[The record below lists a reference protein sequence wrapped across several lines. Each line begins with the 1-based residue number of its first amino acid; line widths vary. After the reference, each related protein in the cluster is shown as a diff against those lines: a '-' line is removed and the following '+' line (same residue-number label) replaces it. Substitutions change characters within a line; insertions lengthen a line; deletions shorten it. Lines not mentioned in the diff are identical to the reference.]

1 MSAGVHTH
9 QVINRVMAILNAL
22 EHQPLGRSL
31 GQLAVAT
38 GMPRS
43 TVQRLVESL
52 KQHRILMPAEH
63 GTRLGP
69 ALARLAGAAHLD
81 FLDTARPALER
92 LSRATTEAV
101 NVCQLREGSLVIV
114 AHLPCSQPLG
124 VSTPVGSCYPA
135 QGTAVAQALA
145 STRPTC
151 QATDVAVDSQAS
163 IPGVG
168 SIALAIGGGAA
179 PAYALSLWLPRQRL
193 DANRLALQC
202 ALIACRDEIQA
213 LTGGQ
218 AV

>member
-135 QGTAVAQALA
+135 QGTAIAQALA
-145 STRPTC
+145 SARPTC
-151 QATDVAVDSQAS
+151 QATD
-163 IPGVG
+163 VG